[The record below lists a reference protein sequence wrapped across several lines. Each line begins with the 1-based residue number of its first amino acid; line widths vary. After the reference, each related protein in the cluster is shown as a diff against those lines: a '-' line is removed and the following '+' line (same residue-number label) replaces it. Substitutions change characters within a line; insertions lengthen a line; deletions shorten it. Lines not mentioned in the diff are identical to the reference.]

1 MPRPTMAA
9 VARLAG
15 VNAGTVSR
23 ALAGSSLVSAET
35 RARIRAAA
43 QELGYPL
50 FDAPTT
56 EKESERQVLVAL
68 RDIANPF
75 FSDVVSGIAEV
86 AQDAG
91 CGVLIGNTFSRP
103 DVERRL
109 AANFLSGAVAGL
121 IIQTGHLPRELE
133 HLRDLKRRAIAVAVP
148 IEEAGLT
155 TVGIDEFAAAKEA
168 VSYLI
173 ALGHRDIG
181 HIAGPPAP
189 TNASRQRGYRAAM
202 SEAGL
207 ELDPARI
214 VPGENTMRSGQEAAM
229 VLLSRLPMPTA
240 IFCANDEMAIGA
252 ITVCKQ
258 KGLRVPEDVSIV
270 GFDDV
275 EIAEFY
281 DPPLTTVRQ
290 PRRELGRRAMIELMA
305 LLDDERVETGRNI
318 ILPHTLIVRGST
330 AGVS

>member
-1 MPRPTMAA
+1 
-9 VARLAG
+9 
-15 VNAGTVSR
+15 
-23 ALAGSSLVSAET
+23 
-35 RARIRAAA
+35 
-43 QELGYPL
+43 
-50 FDAPTT
+50 
-56 EKESERQVLVAL
+56 
-68 RDIANPF
+68 
-75 FSDVVSGIAEV
+75 
-86 AQDAG
+86 
-91 CGVLIGNTFSRP
+91 
-103 DVERRL
+103 
-109 AANFLSGAVAGL
+109 
-121 IIQTGHLPRELE
+121 
-133 HLRDLKRRAIAVAVP
+133 
-148 IEEAGLT
+148 
-155 TVGIDEFAAAKEA
+155 
-168 VSYLI
+168 
-173 ALGHRDIG
+173 
-181 HIAGPPAP
+181 
-189 TNASRQRGYRAAM
+189 M